1 MSNDIKQL
9 KHYFKYIYSAKE
21 VIIYSLI
28 GIFVGLL
35 LGMTVARASELSFK
49 FKNPA
54 FSGVN
59 YSSHVFAIEQL
70 EEQRRQKIK
79 DEQEK
84 IRKDIESKLEQ
95 SNLQKFLK
103 NVEARI
109 YAQISKDVVDKM
121 FDGSGSASGTVIIGG
136 SSVSFNND
144 GSKITLNVVDDK
156 GNTTL
161 ITIPLGAF

>member
-1 MSNDIKQL
+1 M
-9 KHYFKYIYSAKE
+9 FKNLS
-21 VIIYSLI
+21 
-28 GIFVGLL
+28 VGFILL
-35 LGMTVARASELSFK
+35 VTPLNAVGSELSFK

-54 FSGVN
+54 FSGVG
-59 YSSHVFAIEQL
+59 YSNHVFAIEQL
-70 EEQRRQKIK
+70 EDQRRQRAKE
-79 DEQEK
+79 EQEK
-84 IRKDIESKLEQ
+84 LRKELESKLEQ

-121 FDGSGSASGTVIIGG
+121 FDGTGSTSGTVVIGS

-144 GSKITLNVVDDK
+144 GSNIVLNVVDDK
-156 GNTTL
+156 GNTTI

>member
-1 MSNDIKQL
+1 MTKKL
-9 KHYFKYIYSAKE
+9 T
-21 VIIYSLI
+21 
-28 GIFVGLL
+28 LL
-35 LGMTVARASELSFK
+35 FFLLTQISTNASELNFK

-54 FSGVN
+54 FSGVG

-70 EEQRRQKIK
+70 EDQRRQRAKE
-79 DEQEK
+79 EQEK
-84 IRKDIESKLEQ
+84 LRKELESKLEQ
-95 SNLQKFLK
+95 SNIQKFLR

-121 FDGSGSASGTVIIGG
+121 FDGTGSSSGTVVIGG
-136 SSVSFNND
+136 STVSFNND
-144 GSKITLNVVDDK
+144 GSNITLNVVDDK

>member
-1 MSNDIKQL
+1 MIKRL
-9 KHYFKYIYSAKE
+9 TLIFLLIHVSA
-21 VIIYSLI
+21 S
-28 GIFVGLL
+28 
-35 LGMTVARASELSFK
+35 ASELNFK

-54 FSGVN
+54 FSGSG

-70 EEQRRQKIK
+70 EDQRRQRIK

-84 IRKDIESKLEQ
+84 LKKEIENKLEQ

-121 FDGSGSASGTVIIGG
+121 FDGTGSSSGTVVLGG
-136 SSVSFNND
+136 STVNFNND
-144 GSKITLNVVDDK
+144 GSKIVLNVVDDK
-156 GNTTL
+156 GNTTT

>member
-1 MSNDIKQL
+1 MINKIVFLFVILMLS
-9 KHYFKYIYSAKE
+9 YSAK
-21 VIIYSLI
+21 
-28 GIFVGLL
+28 
-35 LGMTVARASELSFK
+35 ASELNFK

-70 EEQRRQKIK
+70 EEQRKQKIK

-84 IRKDIESKLEQ
+84 IRKELESKLEQ
-95 SNLQKFLK
+95 SNLQKFLR

-121 FDGSGSASGTVIIGG
+121 FDGTGSSSGTVVIGG
-136 SSVSFNND
+136 ASVSFNND
-144 GSKITLNVVDDK
+144 GSNITLNVVDDK
-156 GNTTL
+156 GNTTV